1 VHQVLMLNGLRNHV
15 TLRTDGGMRTGM
27 DIVFAALLGA
37 EEFNFGTAALI
48 ASGCVYVRQC
58 HLNTCP
64 VGVATLD
71 EKLRAKFRG
80 KPESIVN
87 FFNGVAGE
95 VREIMASLGAR
106 TMNEL
111 IGRVEMLRQRAATDH
126 PKANTLNL
134 RRLLTDVSK
143 DDPTAP
149 RFHTRDRNDG
159 FMDRPLDDVILQDA
173 NEAINL
179 GKKLSLSYKVRN
191 SNRAVG
197 TKVSGE
203 IAYQHGE
210 TGLQEG
216 LLELNLAGTAGQS
229 LEAFLSPG
237 VNIILTGEANDYV
250 AKSMSGGMVV
260 LKPRPDVGFV
270 VHEAMIAGNTC
281 LYGATGGQFFAA
293 GRVGERFAVRN
304 SGAVA
309 VVEGLGDHGCEYMTN
324 GTVVVLGRTGRNF
337 GAGMTGGV
345 AYVLDEEE
353 KFASLFNPQL
363 VRIDR
368 LRGESEDAQTL
379 KSLIYR
385 HLEMTESA
393 RAREILGDWTRFESK
408 FWQVSPLPP
417 LPVKPAVGVVAVQ
430 QSATLTPELEVAA
443 KP

>member
-1 VHQVLMLNGLRNHV
+1 M
-15 TLRTDGGMRTGM
+15 
-27 DIVFAALLGA
+27 F
-37 EEFNFGTAALI
+37 
-48 ASGCVYVRQC
+48 YVRQC

-80 KPESIVN
+80 KPENIVN

-95 VREIMASLGAR
+95 VREIMAGLGAR
-106 TMNEL
+106 TLNDL
-111 IGRVEMLRQRAATDH
+111 IGQVQLLRQRRASNH

-159 FMDRPLDDVILQDA
+159 FLDRQLDDVILQEA

-179 GKKLSLSYKVRN
+179 GKQLSLSYKVRN
-191 SNRAVG
+191 INRAVG

-210 TGLQEG
+210 TGLPEG
-216 LLELNLAGTAGQS
+216 LLELNLTGTAGQS
-229 LEAFLSPG
+229 LGAFLSPG
-237 VNIILTGEANDYV
+237 IRLILTGEANDYV

-260 LKPRPDVGFV
+260 LRPRATVGFV

-281 LYGATGGQFFAA
+281 LYGATGGHFFAA

-304 SGAVA
+304 SGAIA

-337 GAGMTGGV
+337 GAGMTGGA
-345 AYVLDEEE
+345 AYVLDLEDR
-353 KFASLFNPQL
+353 FAEMFNPQL
-363 VRIDR
+363 VCINR
-368 LRGESEDAQTL
+368 LGGEGEDTQTL

-385 HLEMTESA
+385 HLEMTESG
-393 RAREILGDWTRFESK
+393 RAREILGDWSRFEPK
-408 FWQVSPLPP
+408 FWRVTPLEPLPAK
-417 LPVKPAVGVVAVQ
+417 PVVSVATAQ
-430 QSATLTPELEVAA
+430 QAAALTPQLEIAA